1 MSNKSMQ
8 FLFGDRE
15 LLLLASDLLTAP
27 VDVIVNPTDTA
38 LLHQHEL
45 ASRLLLEA
53 GEEMAQQS
61 RQLIRQYGEIEAGMA
76 VYTSAGNLS
85 YEALIHTVAPGVG
98 DADIQGVLQQSISRC
113 LMLCETNAWGSIA
126 FPALGVN
133 ENDLP
138 VALCAQ
144 AFFRAITSFWDARF
158 ECAVEKIILCL
169 EERQFRSFF
178 DAFREDAIEPE
189 SASVSSVAQEPESEN
204 VGYVDL
210 QQEDLDNL
218 DDEEIAGWFK

>member
-1 MSNKSMQ
+1 MQ

-15 LLLLASDLLTAP
+15 LILHASDLLAAP
-27 VDVIVNPTDTA
+27 VDVIVNPTDAA
-38 LLHQHEL
+38 LLHQNAL
-45 ASRLLLEA
+45 ACRLQLEA
-53 GEEMAQQS
+53 GEEMEQQS

-76 VYTSAGNLS
+76 VYTSAGNLT
-85 YEALIHTVAPGVG
+85 YQALIHTVAPCAG
-98 DADIQGVLQQSISRC
+98 DADIQGTLQQSISRC
-113 LMLCETNAWGSIA
+113 LMLCETNAWSSIA
-126 FPALGVN
+126 FPALGVIEN
-133 ENDLP
+133 ELP

-144 AFFRAITSFWDARF
+144 AFFRAITSFWDARY

-169 EERQFRSFF
+169 DDQQFRSFF

-189 SASVSSVAQEPESEN
+189 TTSVTPVAQEPESEN

-218 DDEEIAGWFK
+218 DDDEIAGWFK